1 MPDRWDI
8 YKQSSTQ
15 AGYPGGGSMDK
26 KAQKAV
32 LILSLVAVLAFS
44 VIVAA
49 AGIGYIASLDGEA
62 QAASANPAL
71 AKEQVIAITS
81 GTIVE
86 DDGAL
91 PSGSSPSVAGS
102 SPTSSAGGPISEQD
116 AIQKAQARLG
126 SDYAFVEIDNGSF
139 RGEQVYEIE
148 FRDGSKE
155 AEVIVGIETGYLLD
169 IEYEEDDDD

>member
-1 MPDRWDI
+1 
-8 YKQSSTQ
+8 
-15 AGYPGGGSMDK
+15 MDK

-49 AGIGYIASLDGEA
+49 AGIRYRTSLDGEA